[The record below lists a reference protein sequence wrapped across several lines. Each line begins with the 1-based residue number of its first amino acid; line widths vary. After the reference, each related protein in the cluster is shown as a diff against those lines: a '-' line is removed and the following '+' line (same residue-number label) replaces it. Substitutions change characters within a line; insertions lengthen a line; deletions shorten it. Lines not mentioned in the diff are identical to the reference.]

1 MAYADPN
8 YDPQAAHE
16 YYEKHKKLKGKKSTT
31 KAQRNTKGMN
41 KTQREQWAFA
51 RAQLFE
57 EKKKRTEELKAG
69 RKGALAALSEAGK
82 QVTAEKQEITK
93 RLSESQKQQLE
104 LIAEQKQKQKEQ
116 IQKQAT
122 QKIEALR
129 NKLKNL
135 PPEQRQKVKEQI
147 QKSIDKI
154 KTGLKKS
161 KDKLSADTQAR
172 KEDIRADI
180 SGQKQSAAN
189 KAAESKALL
198 REQRKGVSEAAKGA
212 AQANKEEYEK
222 ALDAAYKRIRG

>member
-8 YDPQAAHE
+8 YDPIAAHE
-16 YYEKHKKLKGKKSTT
+16 YYEKHKKLKGRRSTT
-31 KAQRNTKGMN
+31 KAQRSIKGMN
-41 KTQREQWAFA
+41 RAQREQWAFA

-57 EKKKRTEELKAG
+57 EKKRRTEELKAG
-69 RKGALAALSEAGK
+69 KKGALSALSEAGRA
-82 QVTAEKQEITK
+82 VTAEKQEIVK

-104 LIAEQKQKQKEQ
+104 LISEQKKKQKEK
-116 IQKQAT
+116 IQAQAT
-122 QKIEALR
+122 KKIEALR

-135 PPEQRQKVKEQI
+135 PPAERQKVKEQI

-180 SGQKQSAAN
+180 SGQKKAATD